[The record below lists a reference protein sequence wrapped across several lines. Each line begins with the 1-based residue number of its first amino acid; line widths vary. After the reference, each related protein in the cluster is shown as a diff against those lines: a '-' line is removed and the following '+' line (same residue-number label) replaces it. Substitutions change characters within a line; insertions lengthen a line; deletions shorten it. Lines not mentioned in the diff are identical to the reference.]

1 MYSKLHKTGI
11 TVTHEVCIPKIVCV
25 SSIKSLLKFNRTSEI
40 IFVFCF
46 TYSLFIYLFFEQIEE
61 NTKGLSSLNYSF
73 SGSTSSL
80 ESIRSPTMEINRKAD
95 GAKKTLLKWVGTVI
109 PKYVSNNNK
118 KIKKK

>member
-1 MYSKLHKTGI
+1 MLAILNHFKTI
-11 TVTHEVCIPKIVCV
+11 
-25 SSIKSLLKFNRTSEI
+25 L
-40 IFVFCF
+40 
-46 TYSLFIYLFFEQIEE
+46 QIEE

-109 PKYVSNNNK
+109 PKYVLHHFELKQLDYNAILYLGK
-118 KIKKK
+118 VI